1 MKIKQFHQFVKIEEG
16 PVNSAII
23 DFLKGNVF
31 QIENKFIKKFKEK
44 KYSEILELIQSLEQE
59 ELIIDI
65 EEKDWIPQLQDNWEE
80 DEGDSFELELEEG
93 INILLIMKIFCHRK
107 IEKIVYYGD
116 IEEDLFD
123 RIKIQIRKKNFN
135 ECEKRSKVLGKF
147 KRISED
153 FYIFNKKYNSCWGKR

>member
-1 MKIKQFHQFVKIEEG
+1 MK
-16 PVNSAII
+16 
-23 DFLKGNVF
+23 
-31 QIENKFIKKFKEK
+31 
-44 KYSEILELIQSLEQE
+44 
-59 ELIIDI
+59 
-65 EEKDWIPQLQDNWEE
+65 
-80 DEGDSFELELEEG
+80 
-93 INILLIMKIFCHRK
+93 MFCHRK

-153 FYIFNKKYNSCWGKR
+153 FYIFNKKYNSCWGKKIAITKDGKIRPCIYSEIIIGDINKDDIEDIMKKAKKYWNITKDKVKICKDCELRYVCFDCREIAQRKNNGNLYATNPLCTYNPYTGKWD